1 MGRLLYGNIKT
12 MTFLNFNNCKMTV
25 KTGSEMLRGV
35 TILVL
40 LAISLLV
47 VTKIKNSK
55 SGKKK
60 VQIRTGKNRKFY
72 LTCLFGNAV
81 LAQ

>member
-1 MGRLLYGNIKT
+1 MK
-12 MTFLNFNNCKMTV
+12 V
-25 KTGSEMLRGV
+25 KTGSEMLRGAI
-35 TILVL
+35 ILVL

-55 SGKKK
+55 FGKKK

-72 LTCLFGNAV
+72 LMCQFGNAV
-81 LAQ
+81 LAP